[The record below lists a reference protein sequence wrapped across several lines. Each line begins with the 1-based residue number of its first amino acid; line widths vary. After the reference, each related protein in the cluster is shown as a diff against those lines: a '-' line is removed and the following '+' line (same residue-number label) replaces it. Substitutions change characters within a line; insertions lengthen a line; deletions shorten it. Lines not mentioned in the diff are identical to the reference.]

1 MASYRELLSQARD
14 EIDEIS
20 TREAHALLEAGDAPL
35 FVDVRLREEW
45 DEGHL
50 PGAVHLPRNNL
61 ESRVEALVPDKERP
75 LVVYCESGSRSA
87 FATKALHELGYEH
100 AVNLAGGFAD
110 WKRNGFPFTTPGLR
124 WRPRSGHATRATS

>member
-1 MASYRELLSQARD
+1 MRSSRTA
-14 EIDEIS
+14 
-20 TREAHALLEAGDAPL
+20 TTPL

-50 PGAVHLPRNNL
+50 PGALHLPRNNL
-61 ESRVEALVPDKERP
+61 ESRVEALVPDKQRL

-87 FATKALHELGYEH
+87 FATKALHELGYER

-110 WKRNGFPFTTPGLR
+110 WKRNGSSS
-124 WRPRSGHATRATS
+124 RSRRR